1 MKFKD
6 VVITI
11 NFFSAIACLIFS
23 TIVIRA
29 GLKMEGYLLI
39 AGAVG
44 NILLMYLINRF
55 KK

>member
-1 MKFKD
+1 MKLKD
-6 VVITI
+6 VVVTV
-11 NFFSAIACLIFS
+11 NFFSTVACLIFS

-39 AGAVG
+39 AGAVV